1 MLRRYIGR
9 ARRLTAELVT
19 ACLLLTLLPASALAE
34 GDAATAAPAA
44 EPDAI
49 YELSADALLSLIH
62 I

>member
-34 GDAATAAPAA
+34 AVSYTHLTLPTKA
-44 EPDAI
+44 
-49 YELSADALLSLIH
+49 
-62 I
+62 